1 VINGLVP
8 AAVFLASVPIAY
20 LASPDVARLSW
31 LSLLAIN
38 PAVGA
43 LTARSRRLGEQR

>member
-1 VINGLVP
+1 VVTGLVP

-20 LASPDVARLSW
+20 LVSPGVARLSW
-31 LSLLAIN
+31 LSLLVVN

-43 LTARSRRLGEQR
+43 VMQRARRRSEAT